1 MTREMYIYLSP
12 LWSPASCREMI
23 LASNSPVLSS
33 LSLYKY
39 TTPLILAVFQLY
51 VFVKNGVVTYIH
63 ILASRAIDFQSD

>member
-1 MTREMYIYLSP
+1 
-12 LWSPASCREMI
+12 MI